1 LSTAHI
7 ASLHC
12 YPLKSARGLSPA
24 SARLLPT
31 GLEHDREWLIVDEH
45 DHFITQREVPLLAT
59 LDVRVVEDQLQ
70 LSATAQP
77 PLTVPAS
84 DAGTLRRV
92 RIWRDHCA
100 ALDCGDETAGW
111 LRHWLG
117 LPLRLVRF
125 DRREPRYCNSQW
137 TGAIR
142 ATHQFADGYPVLVV
156 NAASLSD
163 LNTRMARALP
173 MERFRPNMV
182 LDDLPPWA
190 EDRILE
196 LHSDDLRLRLVKPCT
211 RCIITTTDQSSGA
224 RDSDEPLRTLRGFR
238 YDEQLHGVTFGWNAI
253 VLAGS
258 GGTLRVGQ
266 QLDVKWRPAARAN
279 S

>member
-1 LSTAHI
+1 MTNTGI
-7 ASLHC
+7 VSLHV

-24 SARLLPT
+24 AARLLPT

-45 DHFITQREVPLLAT
+45 DHFVTQREVPLLAT
-59 LDVRVVEDQLQ
+59 LNVRVVEDRLQ
-70 LSATAQP
+70 LSATGQR
-77 PLTVPAS
+77 PLTVAAG
-84 DAGTLRRV
+84 DAGTLRHV

-100 ALDCGDETAGW
+100 ALDCGDEAAGW

-137 TGAIR
+137 AGATG

-156 NAASLSD
+156 NAASLHD

-173 MERFRPNMV
+173 MERFRPNIV

-196 LHSDDLRLRLVKPCT
+196 LHTDELRLRLVKPCT
-211 RCIITTTDQSSGA
+211 RCIITTTDQSSGT

-238 YDEQLHGVTFGWNAI
+238 YDAQLQGVTFGWNAI
-253 VLAGS
+253 VI
-258 GGTLRVGQ
+258 GGDGAMLSVGQ
-266 QLDVKWRPAARAN
+266 RLNLTWRAPASSAG
-279 S
+279 